1 MSKIKIFLQ
10 YKKIFI
16 DSLVMIAY
24 YINKYNQEYNM
35 RINKMKNNT
44 KINNEDMQKYLLCQI
59 DVIKKCAEAYGLKF
73 LRSYLDLAEE
83 IIAEELQ
90 QKID

>member
-1 MSKIKIFLQ
+1 MQNNKKIK
-10 YKKIFI
+10 
-16 DSLVMIAY
+16 S
-24 YINKYNQEYNM
+24 
-35 RINKMKNNT
+35 
-44 KINNEDMQKYLLCQI
+44 EDMQKYLLCQI
-59 DVIKKCAEAYGLKF
+59 EAIKKCAEAYGLKF